1 MCVCVER
8 HIAEKWYFSYSIIDH
23 SRVTALCVHLMQ
35 IFFFTVAHFVF
46 TFELCAAVFFKMA
59 LDYGPTIYRYIRSTY
74 DRVIKK
80 NKKKK
85 LITPYKKHSVSMLPL
100 QMLPCCQFVYYFS
113 FSPHFTF
120 CVFSIMSCTINL

>member
-1 MCVCVER
+1 MASVHIVQLIRIIVQGVCVCVCVER

-59 LDYGPTIYRYIRSTY
+59 LDY
-74 DRVIKK
+74 
-80 NKKKK
+80 
-85 LITPYKKHSVSMLPL
+85 
-100 QMLPCCQFVYYFS
+100 
-113 FSPHFTF
+113 
-120 CVFSIMSCTINL
+120 